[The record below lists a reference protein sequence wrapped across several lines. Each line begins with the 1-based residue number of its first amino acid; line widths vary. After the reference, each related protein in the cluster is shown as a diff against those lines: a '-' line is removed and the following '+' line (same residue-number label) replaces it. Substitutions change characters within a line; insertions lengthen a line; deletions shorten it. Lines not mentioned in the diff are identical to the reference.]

1 MPTILITG
9 ANRGLGL
16 EFTRQYAADNWDVI
30 ACCRTPAEADE
41 LNAMAAAHNN
51 VTIEKLD
58 VADFAAIEA
67 LHAKY
72 RDTPLDIL
80 LNNAGIIGPIPIDK
94 NIQRQHFGQIEYD
107 IWEDVMR
114 VNCYAPMKMT
124 ETFMDNVAA
133 SEHKKIIS
141 ISSSVGSI
149 TEMTIPG
156 VAYASSKT
164 ALNRGMTIAANELKS
179 KGIIV
184 GLFCPGYVKTRM
196 DAFGYAMVEIEES
209 VSALRPMIAAMTIE
223 DTGTFRGHDGRIIG
237 W

>member
-1 MPTILITG
+1 MQKILITG

-16 EFTRQYAADNWDVI
+16 EFTRQYAAEGWHII
-30 ACCRTPAEADE
+30 ACCRSPESADE
-41 LNAMAAAHNN
+41 LKTLAAGNSN
-51 VTIEKLD
+51 IIIEKLD
-58 VADFAAIEA
+58 VADFAAIDQ
-67 LHAKY
+67 LGIKY
-72 RDTPLDIL
+72 KETPIDIL
-80 LNNAGIIGPIPIDK
+80 LNNAGIIGPIPIDE
-94 NIQRQHFGQIEYD
+94 NIMRQHFGQMEYD

-114 VNCYAPMKMT
+114 VNCYAPMKLT

-133 SEHKKIIS
+133 SDQKKIIC

-149 TEMTIPG
+149 SEMNIPG

-164 ALNRGMTIAANELKS
+164 ALNRAMTIAARELKP
-179 KGIIV
+179 KGVIV

-209 VSALRPMIAAMTIE
+209 ISLLRPMIEALTLE
-223 DTGTFRGHDGRIIG
+223 DSGSFRGHDGRIIG